1 MAAIHHATIKKAA
14 KFSLTFKIDGGTFDV
29 INPVGDVLASAND
42 PKDALDLALVEL
54 GKAKGNSVS
63 AVDVAAF
70 KAADPAKRRAPK
82 DGAKSKKRKAKARKK
97 SGKNLEEDGE
107 DEEEPETRSIVKSK
121 YREKYRPH
129 KMTNGDS
136 IAKRVHAE
144 FMTKKDE
151 DTKKSRLDFDG
162 FVKFA
167 KANGCWVEGYRS
179 LKNRHGERN
188 NGLIR
193 MNVINRL
200 RAKVRAKEE
209 IIWP

>member
-1 MAAIHHATIKKAA
+1 MAAIHHATLKKAA
-14 KFSLTFKIDGGTFDV
+14 KFSLTIKADGNTFDV
-29 INPVGDVLASAND
+29 LNPIGDVVASAND
-42 PKDALDLALVEL
+42 PKDALELALLEIAP
-54 GKAKGNSVS
+54 KKS
-63 AVDVAAF
+63 
-70 KAADPAKRRAPK
+70 RAPK
-82 DGAKSKKRKAKARKK
+82 DGAKAKKRKPARKK

-121 YREKYRPH
+121 YRERYRPH

-151 DTKKSRLDFDG
+151 DTKKPRLDFDK

-167 KANGCWVEGYRS
+167 KDNGCWVESYRS
-179 LKNRHGERN
+179 LKNRHGDRN

-200 RAKVRAKEE
+200 RAKVRNKEE